1 MRNVIVLLG
10 MIGLWGASGWW
21 ALSWGGRTAWFLF
34 YVLLFLFMYALLVY
48 ASVRRGIQVE
58 LQGFGPDAGWS
69 MAHPRGKDLREPIRI
84 FAGESLVFSY
94 RLKASGVAPGVW
106 LRLEERWVHEG
117 TGERV
122 TLRGA
127 GATGFGRAVVVCCGL
142 KAPGRGVYVRE
153 AQVIRASDAFGFLR
167 VKRRSGGGG
176 QLWVLPR
183 AGAVAAKPGAGP
195 EGARPAARQ
204 PQAWTA
210 AAQVSGTRPY
220 APGDPLRRIH
230 WRSTARTGELR
241 AKETELP
248 AAVRQLVVLDAAGA
262 GESAGAALW
271 ADPALAAAVE
281 AAAGLAR
288 RGLELGGRVR
298 LAVSDGQGSAAEAQ
312 GRERLGEL
320 LQLLA
325 AVPRGGARPEAFAEL
340 ALREARQAG
349 GGAVT
354 LVTARAD
361 AQLAA
366 ALRRLP
372 RGAVRVVL
380 VHGPG
385 ALPGPVHAWKRQLE
399 SLGCRVTLAPAV
411 GPAAPPK
418 GGAGHALSGA

>member
-1 MRNVIVLLG
+1 MRGAIVLLG
-10 MIGLWGASGWW
+10 MIGLLGASGWW
-21 ALSWGGRTAWFLF
+21 AMSWGGRTAWFLV
-34 YVLLFLFMYALLVY
+34 YVSISLLMYAVLVY
-48 ASVRRGIQVE
+48 ASLRRGIRVE
-58 LQGFGPDAGWS
+58 REGRGPGAGWGLER
-69 MAHPRGKDLREPIRI
+69 PGGEELRERLRI
-84 FAGESLVFSY
+84 LAGESPVLSY
-94 RLKASGVAPGVW
+94 RLTASGVLPGVW
-106 LRLEERWVHEG
+106 LMLEERWVHEG
-117 TGERV
+117 TGERM

-127 GATGFGRAVVVCCGL
+127 SAAGFGRTTVVRCGL
-142 KAPGRGVYVRE
+142 QAPGRGVYVRE
-153 AQVIRASDAFGFLR
+153 ALIVRASDAFGLLR
-167 VKRRSGGGG
+167 VERRSGGGG

-183 AGAVAAKPGAGP
+183 MGAVAAEPGAGP
-195 EGARPAARQ
+195 DGTRPPVRQ

-262 GESAGAALW
+262 GESTGAALW

-281 AAAGLAR
+281 AAAGIAR

-298 LAVSDGQGSAAEAQ
+298 LAVSDGQGSVAEAQ
-312 GRERLGEL
+312 GRERFGEL

-325 AVPRGGARPEAFAEL
+325 AVPRGGARPEAFAAL
-340 ALREARQAG
+340 ALRESRQAG
-349 GGAVT
+349 VGAVT

-366 ALRRLP
+366 ALRLLP
-372 RGAVRVVL
+372 RGAARVVF

-399 SLGCRVTLAPAV
+399 SLGCRVTLAPAN

-418 GGAGHALSGA
+418 GGAGHALSGT